1 MQSARDRAHQEVQI
15 NLSSLPVCQFAC
27 HPPIQISELVNVR
40 TNLPS
45 NSYVP
50 LPSIVPSLAVTSI
63 FLMDEW
69 FDDPFFK
76 GDAESH
82 FRAMHDH
89 MNKMVD
95 SMFRGFGEPM
105 FGLGFDG
112 NKGGNSRPALEGGG
126 RSTHRPRVEEVSGDA
141 GATTSHRQPII
152 EEPDDQPR
160 YSGSRFGD
168 SDRSDRF
175 GSSGRTDRFGDSGR
189 SDRFGASG
197 RTDRFG
203 DSGRSDR
210 FGSSGR
216 TDRFG
221 DSGRSDRSG
230 SSGRGGAEKPQSY
243 FYSASMSSYYGPD
256 GVQQSRKKVYDS
268 ATGKTEMAEM
278 RKLGDQAVAMKREI
292 DRDGRVT
299 DTVDRKNVDEAD
311 VESFRHR
318 WDEKARSG
326 NRLLYSEPAGQ
337 TSHRRALK

>member
-1 MQSARDRAHQEVQI
+1 
-15 NLSSLPVCQFAC
+15 
-27 HPPIQISELVNVR
+27 
-40 TNLPS
+40 
-45 NSYVP
+45 
-50 LPSIVPSLAVTSI
+50 
-63 FLMDEW
+63 MDEW

-82 FRAMHDH
+82 FRSMHEH
-89 MNKMVD
+89 MNKMMD
-95 SMFRGFGEPM
+95 SMLRGFGEPM

-112 NKGGNSRPALEGGG
+112 DKQGGTSRPALEGGG
-126 RSTHRPRVEEVSGDA
+126 RSTRRPRVEEVSGST
-141 GATTSHRQPII
+141 GAATSHRQPII

-168 SDRSDRF
+168 S
-175 GSSGRTDRFGDSGR
+175 
-189 SDRFGASG
+189 
-197 RTDRFG
+197 
-203 DSGRSDR
+203 GRSDR

-216 TDRFG
+216 SDRFG
-221 DSGRSDRSG
+221 DSGRTDRFG
-230 SSGRGGAEKPQSY
+230 SSGRSDRFESSGKGGAEKPQPY

-278 RKLGDQAVAMKREI
+278 RKLGDQAVAMRREI

-326 NRLLYSEPAGQ
+326 PRLLYGEPAGQ